1 MNYEVNPMVQ
11 NELREKIKEKA
22 NAAVKRG
29 DVKTLMHNKQ
39 KYVFPRVKL
48 RKDWLYYN
56 LQNDRTLT
64 KAREFCE
71 ENDKGLDYFAE
82 ENFFNIQ
89 QQKDYHKIISGFVP
103 ASMAKILK
111 ATNDQRDPLYVT
123 YEGIMANGNTR
134 LSCFR
139 ENGYFEEI
147 DCLIF
152 PEDFSSDWN
161 FIRQFVDKQDNA
173 QDFSTDY
180 PWYARAERIE
190 KNIEEMNLDEPDYKT
205 IADNMQYKD
214 AKEARLHHDMLELAR
229 RFIENEQYSDYE
241 RLSDLEKLGVGE
253 GAGIQVF
260 TTLATV
266 RRTNKKVDIAIKEKL
281 TAMSFRVI
289 ATGETS
295 PFASRHLAVSN
306 IWSKNN
312 ILDELRKLEEKDGS
326 KALNV
331 LGGEKVSDDKK
342 SLSSY
347 DSKPFDGKDE
357 KEIEKITDEFLNKT
371 AAIKEATTA
380 STMRAA
386 YKKGL
391 NGFISKWKSLN
402 EHSLKADTDLAGIDQ
417 IIDELDELIKE
428 TKSKIKTL
436 KK

>member
-22 NAAVKRG
+22 DAAVKRG

-103 ASMAKILK
+103 ASMVKILK

-139 ENGYFEEI
+139 ENGFFEEI

-173 QDFSTDY
+173 EDFSTDY

-190 KNIEEMNLDEPDYKT
+190 KNIEEMDLDEPDYKT
-205 IADNMQYKD
+205 IANNMQYKD

-229 RFIENEQYSDYE
+229 RFIENEQ
-241 RLSDLEKLGVGE
+241 
-253 GAGIQVF
+253 
-260 TTLATV
+260 
-266 RRTNKKVDIAIKEKL
+266 
-281 TAMSFRVI
+281 
-289 ATGETS
+289 
-295 PFASRHLAVSN
+295 
-306 IWSKNN
+306 
-312 ILDELRKLEEKDGS
+312 
-326 KALNV
+326 
-331 LGGEKVSDDKK
+331 
-342 SLSSY
+342 
-347 DSKPFDGKDE
+347 
-357 KEIEKITDEFLNKT
+357 
-371 AAIKEATTA
+371 
-380 STMRAA
+380 
-386 YKKGL
+386 
-391 NGFISKWKSLN
+391 
-402 EHSLKADTDLAGIDQ
+402 
-417 IIDELDELIKE
+417 
-428 TKSKIKTL
+428 
-436 KK
+436 

>member
-22 NAAVKRG
+22 DAAVKRG

-89 QQKDYHKIISGFVP
+89 QQKDYHKIISDFVP
-103 ASMAKILK
+103 ASMVKILK

-139 ENGYFEEI
+139 ENGFFEEI

-173 QDFSTDY
+173 EDFSTDY

-190 KNIEEMNLDEPDYKT
+190 KNIEEMDLDEPDYKT
-205 IADNMQYKD
+205 IANNMQYKD

-229 RFIENEQYSDYE
+229 RFIENDQYPDYE
-241 RLSDLEKLGVGE
+241 KLSDLEKLGVGE

-295 PFASRHLAVSN
+295 PFPSRHLAVSN

-331 LGGEKVSDDKK
+331 LGGEKVSGNKK
-342 SLSSY
+342 SSSSY
-347 DSKPFDGKDE
+347 ESNPFDGKDE

-391 NGFISKWKSLN
+391 SGFISKWKSLN
-402 EHSLKADTDLAGIDQ
+402 EHSLKPDTDLAGIDQ
-417 IIDELDELIKE
+417 IVDELDELIKE

>member
-22 NAAVKRG
+22 DAAVKRG

-71 ENDKGLDYFAE
+71 ENDKGLDYFFDK
-82 ENFFNIQ
+82 ENFFEVPQ
-89 QQKDYHKIISGFVP
+89 QRDYHKIISSFVP
-103 ASMAKILK
+103 TSMVKILK

-123 YEGIMANGNTR
+123 HEGIMANGNTR

-139 ENGYFEEI
+139 ENGFFEEI
-147 DCLIF
+147 DCLVF
-152 PEDFSSDWN
+152 PEDFSDWS

-173 QDFSTDY
+173 EDFSTDY

-190 KNIEEMNLDEPDYKT
+190 LNIKEMDLDEPDYKT
-205 IADNMQYKD
+205 IAENMQYKD

-229 RFIENEQYSDYE
+229 RFIKDKKYPEYKK
-241 RLSDLEKLGVGE
+241 LSDLEKLGVGE

-266 RRTNKKVDIAIKEKL
+266 RRTNKAVDPAIRERL
-281 TAMSFRVI
+281 TEMCFRAI
-289 ATGETS
+289 ATGKTYS
-295 PFASRHLAVSN
+295 FPSRHLAVSN
-306 IWSKNN
+306 AWLKNN
-312 ILDELRKLEEKDGS
+312 ILDEDAILKKTNKS
-326 KALNV
+326 KSVNV
-331 LGGEKVSDDKK
+331 LGGEKLPDDKK
-342 SLSSY
+342 SSGGYVSN
-347 DSKPFDGKDE
+347 PFDGKDE
-357 KEIEKITDEFLNKT
+357 EEIEKIAEEFFNKT
-371 AAIKEATTA
+371 AAIKESTTA

-391 NGFISKWKSLN
+391 SGIISKWKSLN
-402 EHSLKADTDLAGIDQ
+402 EHSLKPDTDLAGIDQ
-417 IIDELDELIKE
+417 IVDELDELIKE

>member
-1 MNYEVNPMVQ
+1 MNYEVKPMVQ
-11 NELREKIKEKA
+11 NELRKKIKEKA
-22 NAAVKRG
+22 DDAVKRG
-29 DVKTLMHNKQ
+29 DVKILMHKKQ

-71 ENDKGLDYFAE
+71 ENNKEIDYFAE

-89 QQKDYHKIISGFVP
+89 QQKDYHKIISSFVS
-103 ASMAKILK
+103 ASMVKILK

-123 YEGIMANGNTR
+123 HEGIMANGNTR

-139 ENGYFEEI
+139 ENDLFEEI
-147 DCLIF
+147 DCLLF

-161 FIRQFVDKQDNA
+161 FIRQFVDRLDNA
-173 QDFSTDY
+173 EDFKSRY
-180 PWYARAERIE
+180 PWYSRAERIQ
-190 KNIEEMNLDEPDYKT
+190 KYIDTMDLDDPDYET
-205 IADNMQYKD
+205 IADLMQFRD
-214 AKEARLHHDMLELAR
+214 AKEARLYHDMLELGK
-229 RFIENEQYSDYE
+229 RFVESGDFPEYKK
-241 RLSDLEKLGVGE
+241 LSDLEKIGVDK

-260 TTLATV
+260 TTLAAAK
-266 RRTNKKVDIAIKEKL
+266 RTNKKVDIAIKEKL

-295 PFASRHLAVSN
+295 PFPSRHLAVSN

-312 ILDELRKLEEKDGS
+312 ILDELRKLEAEDGP

-331 LGGEKVSDDKK
+331 LGGEKVSNNKK
-342 SLSSY
+342 SSSSY
-347 DSKPFDGKDE
+347 DSNPFDGKDE

-391 NGFISKWKSLN
+391 SGFISKWKSLN
-402 EHSLKADTDLAGIDQ
+402 EHSLKPDTDLAGIDQ
-417 IIDELDELIKE
+417 IIDELDELIEE